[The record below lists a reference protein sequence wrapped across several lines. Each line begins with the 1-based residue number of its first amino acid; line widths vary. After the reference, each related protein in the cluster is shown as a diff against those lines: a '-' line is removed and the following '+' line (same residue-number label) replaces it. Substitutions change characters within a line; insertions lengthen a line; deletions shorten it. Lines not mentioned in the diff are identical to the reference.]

1 MHWTFIIGIIYLLIV
16 IVVCLRIVYETRS
29 TTKTMAYLLFT
40 IFIPIVGIIF
50 YILFG
55 INYWKRKL
63 YDKKSVEDE
72 KMLEKL
78 KKEMAIFV
86 DETLQPTDIAV
97 ENNKEL
103 ATMLV
108 QELRSPLT
116 RRNKVKL
123 LINGEVKFPEVLQQL
138 PEKLARLFSP
148 VL

>member
-1 MHWTFIIGIIYLLIV
+1 
-16 IVVCLRIVYETRS
+16 
-29 TTKTMAYLLFT
+29 MAYLLFT